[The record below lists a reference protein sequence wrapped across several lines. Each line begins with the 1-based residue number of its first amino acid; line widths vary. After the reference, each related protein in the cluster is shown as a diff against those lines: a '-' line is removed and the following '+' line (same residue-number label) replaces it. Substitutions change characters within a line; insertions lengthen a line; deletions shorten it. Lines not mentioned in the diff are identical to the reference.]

1 MDKWTEL
8 RTAHQVAKL
17 GTVSAAAEALGLHRA
32 TINRH
37 VDVLEAELGARIFIR
52 HSRGYALTDFGEEV
66 LKVADKAEVM
76 LAELS
81 GRARAT
87 DASLDG
93 EIVISVLPGV
103 SRLLMAP
110 VAAFRKKHPGC
121 RVNILATEALTRL
134 EFGEAHIALRAGKPP
149 EHPDYVVQNYCE
161 MEVNLFASEDYLAR
175 RGTPKSV
182 DELADHDFV
191 GMPERLNR
199 VEFIAWFAQNVSAD
213 QISVTGSDILVLAQL
228 VREGFGIG
236 ILMGDLAEGHQGLQR
251 VLPDKL
257 HWSAQISLLT
267 HVDQHRSA
275 KVQEMMRFLKAAR

>member
-199 VEFIAWFAQNVSAD
+199 VE
-213 QISVTGSDILVLAQL
+213 TGSDILVLAQL